1 MWLVIV
7 RQSARMIP
15 LVALFATFVAVATS
29 STLVCAKAKKT
40 TGTTGSSVVVLN
52 TLMFLASTLD
62 TGQLQSRSR
71 GLISQDPDWNQA
83 TVFSTSF
90 WDPAMQL
97 EHRARGHMVITHPG
111 GDQTFLQY
119 EVSWH
124 NVGPIE
130 LEWEILGRFV
140 RGTGK
145 FKGIT
150 GTWRERGRSTS
161 AGEGGDWETEYTL
174 P

>member
-1 MWLVIV
+1 MWLETVRPLARVIL
-7 RQSARMIP
+7 
-15 LVALFATFVAVATS
+15 LVALFGPVVGGPTS
-29 STLVCAKAKKT
+29 PTSAYAETKKA
-40 TGTTGSSVVVLN
+40 TGTTESSVVVAN
-52 TLMFLASTLD
+52 TLLFLASTLD

-71 GLISQDPDWNQA
+71 NLISQDPDWNQA
-83 TVFSTSF
+83 KIFSTSF

-111 GDQTFLQY
+111 GDQTFLEY
-119 EVSWH
+119 EVSWK
-124 NVGPIE
+124 NAGPIE
-130 LEWEILGRFV
+130 LEWQFRGLFV

-150 GTWRERGRSTS
+150 GTWRERGKS
-161 AGEGGDWETEYTL
+161 ASVGDSGDWETEYSL

>member
-1 MWLVIV
+1 MIV
-7 RQSARMIP
+7 RRSAI
-15 LVALFATFVAVATS
+15 LLAVILGTFLGVPPS
-29 STLVCAKAKKT
+29 GTLAHAEPRKV
-40 TGTTGSSVVVLN
+40 TGTTGSSNVVAN
-52 TLMFLASTLD
+52 TLIFLASTLD

-71 GLISQDPDWNQA
+71 DLMSQDPDGNRA
-83 TVFSTSF
+83 NVFSTSF

-97 EHRARGHMVITHPG
+97 ERRARGHMVITHPG

-119 EVSWH
+119 EITWK
-124 NVGPIE
+124 NLGPTE
-130 LEWEILGRFV
+130 LEWQILGLFV

-150 GTWRERGRSTS
+150 GTWRERGKSTLT
-161 AGEGGDWETEYTL
+161 GDVGDWETGYSL